1 MWVKLGNYQEA
12 DTKVSDKHTNL
23 TTALCHN
30 PQENIM
36 TFQNSQITISHFYN
50 VYGYFMY
57 VCMLQEVLQ
66 NSPDYRDM
74 AEEKALDDFHHKIQ
88 HYLEQYEP
96 INPKQEVNLH
106 YIKIM
111 NEGTRSNLGLCI
123 VLLGN

>member
-1 MWVKLGNYQEA
+1 MFL
-12 DTKVSDKHTNL
+12 
-23 TTALCHN
+23 LC
-30 PQENIM
+30 M
-36 TFQNSQITISHFYN
+36 C
-50 VYGYFMY
+50 V
-57 VCMLQEVLQ
+57 LQEVLQ

-74 AEEKALDDFHHKIQ
+74 AEEKALDDFHLKIQ

-111 NEGTRSNLGLCI
+111 NEGTCSNLGMCI